1 MAEETTNKYI
11 TVAYKLFVTGADGI
25 SEMVEEATTERP
37 FEFVSGMGL
46 ALDAFEAKV
55 TPLAKGET
63 FDFELSIDEGY
74 GPYVEEGVQR
84 LPRSVFEI
92 DGRID
97 SRYIFEGAIV
107 PLMNADGERFNA
119 TITRITP
126 EEITV
131 DLNHP
136 WAGKTLRFV
145 GGVTENREATA
156 AEMQKVVEGLSGC
169 CGDCSSGNCG
179 GGCGGCGGCGS
190 K

>member
-1 MAEETTNKYI
+1 
-11 TVAYKLFVTGADGI
+11 
-25 SEMVEEATTERP
+25 MVEEATTERP

-55 TPLAKGET
+55 MPLGKGET
-63 FDFELSIDEGY
+63 FDFVLSIDEGY

-136 WAGKTLRFV
+136 WRIARLRLPRCRRWWKDSRV
-145 GGVTENREATA
+145 AVATA
-156 AEMQKVVEGLSGC
+156 RAATAEVVVAAAAVAAASRRTKNVKNRIER
-169 CGDCSSGNCG
+169 
-179 GGCGGCGGCGS
+179 
-190 K
+190 

>member
-55 TPLAKGET
+55 MPLGKGET

-126 EEITV
+126 FGAFVQISPAVEALVHVSELGEGSDV
-131 DLNHP
+131 DPEKIFTLNER
-136 WAGKTLRFV
+136 KNF
-145 GGVTENREATA
+145 
-156 AEMQKVVEGLSGC
+156 KVLDIDKEGRKISLSIA
-169 CGDCSSGNCG
+169 
-179 GGCGGCGGCGS
+179 